1 MISLDRFGANY
12 HTHDDLSSRICY
24 SNKAVRENDD
34 VYMWYIHMLFIL
46 FCANKHNQNATRSEN
61 KLSSKTL

>member
-12 HTHDDLSSRICY
+12 HTHGDLSSRICY
-24 SNKAVRENDD
+24 PNKAVRENDD

-46 FCANKHNQNATRSEN
+46 FCANKHN
-61 KLSSKTL
+61 